1 VTVVKLRGN
10 FKISLLLVLDN
21 LSYRLF
27 DSLKVE
33 KVCHPEYLIFALNK
47 LQVTDAL

>member
-1 VTVVKLRGN
+1 
-10 FKISLLLVLDN
+10 
-21 LSYRLF
+21 
-27 DSLKVE
+27 LKVE